1 MSKKQG
7 TRVFKKGSPN
17 GKITVYLGRRDFVD
31 HITHVDPID
40 GVVLVDPEYLNGRK
54 VFGHVLAAFRYGRE
68 DLDVLGLSGL
78 TFRKDLYLAS
88 AQIFPQLEESKRPLT
103 RLQERLIK
111 KLGEHAYPF
120 YFELPPHCP
129 ASVTLQ
135 PAPGDTGKP
144 CGIDYEMKAFV
155 GDGLDDKPHKR
166 NSVRLAI
173 RKVMFAPLKPGDQP
187 SIEVSK
193 EFMMSP
199 SKLHLEV
206 SLDKELY
213 YHGEMISVNV
223 HIQNNSNK
231 PVKKIKVSV
240 RQFADICLFS
250 TAQYK
255 CTVSEQESEEGFP
268 IGSGSTLNKVYQ
280 LTPLL
285 ANNKDKW
292 GLALDGQLKHEDTNL
307 ASSTLFGVTFE
318 DMVNKHGQEN
328 KKKLVTDNNQK
339 ENLGILVQ
347 YKVKVKLF
355 LGSLGGDL
363 VAELPFTLMH
373 PKPLEDYDRPS
384 SSSGSHKSESSI
396 NTKENGESSTGKSA
410 STGGTGG
417 EQKIVED
424 LVDTNLIQL
433 DTETT
438 ACYADQD
445 DDIIFEDF
453 ARLRLKGETDA

>member
-1 MSKKQG
+1 MG
-7 TRVFKKGSPN
+7 
-17 GKITVYLGRRDFVD
+17 
-31 HITHVDPID
+31 
-40 GVVLVDPEYLNGRK
+40 
-54 VFGHVLAAFRYGRE
+54 
-68 DLDVLGLSGL
+68 
-78 TFRKDLYLAS
+78 
-88 AQIFPQLEESKRPLT
+88 
-103 RLQERLIK
+103 
-111 KLGEHAYPF
+111 
-120 YFELPPHCP
+120 
-129 ASVTLQ
+129 
-135 PAPGDTGKP
+135 
-144 CGIDYEMKAFV
+144 
-155 GDGLDDKPHKR
+155 
-166 NSVRLAI
+166 
-173 RKVMFAPLKPGDQP
+173 
-187 SIEVSK
+187 
-193 EFMMSP
+193 
-199 SKLHLEV
+199 
-206 SLDKELY
+206 
-213 YHGEMISVNV
+213 
-223 HIQNNSNK
+223 
-231 PVKKIKVSV
+231 
-240 RQFADICLFS
+240 
-250 TAQYK
+250 
-255 CTVSEQESEEGFP
+255 
-268 IGSGSTLNKVYQ
+268 TLNKVYQ

-307 ASSTLFGVTFE
+307 ASSTLG
-318 DMVNKHGQEN
+318 GGRYEN
-328 KKKLVTDNNQK
+328 LLGTTNLLPQIQTKVTDNNQK